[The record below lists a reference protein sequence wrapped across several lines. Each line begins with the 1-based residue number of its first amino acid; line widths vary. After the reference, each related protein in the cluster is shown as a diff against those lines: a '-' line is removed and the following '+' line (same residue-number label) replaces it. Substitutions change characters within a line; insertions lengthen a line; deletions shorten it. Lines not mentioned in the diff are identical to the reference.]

1 MFNFETILY
10 NFYNNIL
17 LWRKDS
23 VYGIYIFILK
33 PYIVKP
39 WEPLCCIYVNSG
51 YITNICS
58 PGSPYIWWRYFHLEA
73 ISTRFKVG
81 YFNFYTIYFNRCW
94 VNMCVARWLAVVGGC
109 RQCRGR
115 AGLSTSVLLATRRQQ
130 HTAHQSSPPQCLS
143 GNSSDP
149 RMSSWSRWLHSFY
162 KLYTLK
168 SSK

>member
-1 MFNFETILY
+1 MWQWQCSIL
-10 NFYNNIL
+10 NNIW

-94 VNMCVARWLAVVGGC
+94 VNMCVARCGVVAGSAGGGAKHQWRRVASSTLLTSHHHLSVSQAAAGTHVC
-109 RQCRGR
+109 R
-115 AGLSTSVLLATRRQQ
+115 
-130 HTAHQSSPPQCLS
+130 
-143 GNSSDP
+143 
-149 RMSSWSRWLHSFY
+149 WSRWLHSFY

-168 SSK
+168 SWK

>member
-1 MFNFETILY
+1 MWQWQCSIL
-10 NFYNNIL
+10 NNIL

-58 PGSPYIWWRYFHLEA
+58 PGSPYIWRYFHLEA

-81 YFNFYTIYFNRCW
+81 YFNFYTIVYFNRCW
-94 VNMCVARWLAVVGGC
+94 VNMCVARCGCCSRWLQAMQG
-109 RQCRGR
+109 
-115 AGLSTSVLLATRRQQ
+115 AGLSTSAAGGASPA
-130 HTAHQSSPPQCLS
+130 AHCSPPPQCLS
-143 GNSSDP
+143 GSSSDP
-149 RMSSWSRWLHSFY
+149 RMSLWSRWLHSFY